1 MQRYYKNGKTLDFGP
16 NFAIFAAMKRK
27 LTFILCILTLAALFF
42 VYVQDR
48 TLIFRFKKL
57 EGVYH
62 DPKDARLTL
71 SSFRSGS
78 FQENLE
84 ENIRYNFGFREP
96 LIRLY
101 NQYVWD
107 FFRQTTNT
115 TVNVG
120 KDGWLFGWDD
130 VLNYYEGAEYRYT
143 DDNRLMK
150 EKLDLECSRL
160 YKVQHILDEYGVFL
174 FVSLLPSKAFV
185 FPEYLPKH
193 PDPSRADFHAIEY
206 LPLVFDSLG
215 INYINIEKVF
225 ENQKGK
231 VDYPLF
237 PKNGMH
243 WSHLAAE
250 HAFDTTLRY
259 IEHANHIKLLHYSFG
274 EKYTDDPKYPDADLE
289 AILNLMRPIKPNVN
303 YYSDIEVINDN
314 TAKKPTFLVI
324 GDSFFWNIS
333 GSVPLRQIFRKH
345 QYWYYNSSVHFNS
358 QYTHTSE
365 VDYLKEI
372 LNSDIIDLSYSPRQ
386 LYIFSDGFL
395 PKALLYLTHEDKEI
409 DSVVNVLAKNIE
421 KESDEENI
429 EAAKDSLFSTPETF
443 FPDLAQENIPTT
455 RNSRIPG
462 ILKSRQ

>member
-1 MQRYYKNGKTLDFGP
+1 MKN
-16 NFAIFAAMKRK
+16 K
-27 LTFILCILTLAALFF
+27 LTFILCLLTLGALIL

-48 TLIFRFKKL
+48 TLMFKFKKL
-57 EGVYH
+57 EGVYYE
-62 DPKDARLTL
+62 PRPTVL
-71 SSFRSGS
+71 SMNNIRDYS

-107 FFRQTTNT
+107 FYHQSSNH
-115 TVNVG
+115 TVKVG
-120 KDGWLFGWDD
+120 KDDWLFGWDD
-130 VLNYYEGAEYRYT
+130 VSNYYDGAEYRYT
-143 DDNRLMK
+143 NDNRLMK
-150 EKLDLECSRL
+150 GPLDLECARL

-185 FPEYLPKH
+185 FPEYLPKN
-193 PDPSRADFHAIEY
+193 PKPLRADFHAIEY
-206 LPLVFDSLG
+206 LPRVFDSLG
-215 INYINIEKVF
+215 INYINIEQIF
-225 ENQKGK
+225 EDQKGK

-237 PKNGMH
+237 PKTGMH

-259 IEHANHIKLLHYSFG
+259 IEHASNTKLLHYTYG
-274 EKYTDDPKYPDADLE
+274 EKYTDDPKFPDADLE
-289 AILNLMRPIKPNVN
+289 AIMNLMRPIKPNIN
-303 YYSDIEVINDN
+303 YYSDVEVVADN

-333 GSVPLRQIFRKH
+333 GSVPLKQIFRKH
-345 QYWYYNSSVHFNS
+345 QYWYYNSSIHFNS
-358 QYTHTSE
+358 QYTHTSQ
-365 VDYLKEI
+365 VDYLSEI

-395 PKALLYLTHEDKEI
+395 PKALLYLTHEDSEI
-409 DSVVNVLAKNIE
+409 DSTLNALAATIE
-421 KESDEENI
+421 KESDEERML
-429 EAAKDSLFSTPETF
+429 AAQDSLFSSPELF
-443 FPDLAQENIPTT
+443 FPDLAQEDIPAT
-455 RNSRIPG
+455 RNSRITE